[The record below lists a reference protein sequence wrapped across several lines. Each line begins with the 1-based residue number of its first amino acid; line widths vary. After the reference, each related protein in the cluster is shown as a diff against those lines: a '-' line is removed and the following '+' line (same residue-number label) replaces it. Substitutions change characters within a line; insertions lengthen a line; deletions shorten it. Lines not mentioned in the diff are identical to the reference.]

1 MELSKG
7 TKKLL
12 EQYQLWYQSLQPKEA
27 QAVLSVDTVA
37 ASVAS
42 FYEKIRGVVD
52 WREEHLLRKTAVERI
67 FKRRV
72 LFAGDHK
79 DFAEAFLQEL
89 IRGGHL
95 PNNRIPV
102 SMVET
107 VQTIVNKYIF
117 LQERVE
123 SKDQKD
129 IKDWLLAIGACEIE
143 EVLSNPR
150 RERALIECM
159 SEDMVSQVFLRERD
173 EKELSDEDRKLHIE
187 VAVQKALFKLDDA
200 TISLHL
206 LEKFYP
212 QWKGQSTEALSTIP
226 AVMPFTRKRIEK
238 LLHHPVGE
246 KFYQLIERLDT
257 PYLLLGD
264 VMALDPNDFSRLAV
278 ASAEFEETLRKAYH
292 ARLKKLEGRMGRA
305 AFFSTISVFLSKV
318 LIALSLEIPFDKY
331 VAHEFN
337 PKATALSIAIPP
349 LFLLFLVLTVRSSS
363 EENLQKV
370 LLETMKITYET
381 DRIDRYEVA
390 FPRRKKKGLV
400 SFIVKAVY
408 LATFFISFGAVAWAL
423 TKLQFGVPSIF
434 IFLFFLSLVAFA
446 GTKIRQRSREL
457 MILEQK
463 EGFLAGL
470 LDFFTLPIV
479 QTGKWF
485 SGKLARYNV
494 LILMLNVLIE
504 APFQVFVEFI
514 EQLRNFWKE
523 KKEEIH

>member
-1 MELSKG
+1 MTLSQG

-12 EQYQLWYQSLQPKEA
+12 EQYQLWYQELQPKEV

-37 ASVAS
+37 AQVAS

-52 WREEHLLRKTAVERI
+52 WREEHLLRKTAIERI

-72 LFAGDHK
+72 LFAGDQK

-107 VQTIVNKYIF
+107 VQAIVNKYIL
-117 LQERVE
+117 LQEHVE
-123 SKDQKD
+123 SKDQND
-129 IKDWLLAIGACEIE
+129 IKDWLLNIGACHIE
-143 EVLSNPR
+143 EVLSGPR

-159 SEDMVSQVFLRERD
+159 SQDMISQIFLRKKD
-173 EKELSDEDRKLHIE
+173 EAELSDEDRKLHIE
-187 VAVQKALFKLDDA
+187 IAVQRALFKLDNA
-200 TISLHL
+200 TIALHL

-212 QWKGQSTEALSTIP
+212 QWHEQPIEAK
-226 AVMPFTRKRIEK
+226 KRIEK

-246 KFYQLIERLDT
+246 KFYQIIERLDT

-264 VMALDPNDFSRLAV
+264 MMALNPNDFSRLAL
-278 ASAEFEETLRKAYH
+278 ASPEFEEALNKAYY

-305 AFFSTISVFLSKV
+305 AFFSTVSVFLSKV

-349 LFLLFLVLTVRSSS
+349 LFLLFLVLTVSSSS

-370 LLETMKITYET
+370 LLEVMKVTYET
-381 DRIDRYEVA
+381 ERKDRYEIA
-390 FPRRKKKGLV
+390 FPKRKKKGLV
-400 SFIVKAVY
+400 SFVVKIVY

-423 TKLQFGVPSIF
+423 TKLQLTLPSIF

-457 MILEQK
+457 MILDQK
-463 EGFLAGL
+463 EGFLTGIF
-470 LDFFTLPIV
+470 DFFTLPII

-485 SGKLARYNV
+485 SARLARYNV
-494 LILMLNVLIE
+494 LILILNVLIE
-504 APFQVFVEFI
+504 TPFQVFVEFI

>member
-1 MELSKG
+1 MELSRG

-27 QAVLSVDTVA
+27 EAVLGVDTVA
-37 ASVAS
+37 AQVAS

-52 WREEHLLRKTAVERI
+52 WREEHLLRKTAIERI
-67 FKRRV
+67 FKRRM
-72 LFAGDHK
+72 LFAGDGK
-79 DFAEAFLQEL
+79 DFAETFLQEL

-95 PNNRIPV
+95 PNNRVPV

-107 VQTIVNKYIF
+107 VQVVVNKYAL
-117 LQERVE
+117 LQENVE
-123 SKDQKD
+123 PKDQKD
-129 IKDWLLAIGACEIE
+129 IKDWLLTIGACEIE
-143 EVLSNPR
+143 EVLSGPR

-159 SEDMVSQVFLRERD
+159 SEDMVSRVFLRKRD
-173 EKELSDEDRKLHIE
+173 EKELSDEDRKLLIGI
-187 VAVQKALFKLDDA
+187 AVQRALFKLDDA

-206 LEKFYP
+206 LE
-212 QWKGQSTEALSTIP
+212 TLSSVPVNI
-226 AVMPFTRKRIEK
+226 AFTRRRIEM
-238 LLHHPVGE
+238 LLQNPVGE
-246 KFYQLIERLDT
+246 KLYQQIERLDT

-264 VMALDPNDFSRLAV
+264 VMALNPNDFSRLA
-278 ASAEFEETLRKAYH
+278 ASSAEFEEALRKAYY

-463 EGFLAGL
+463 EGFLTGIF
-470 LDFFTLPIV
+470 DFFTLPII
-479 QTGKWF
+479 QTGRWF
-485 SGKLARYNV
+485 SRKLARYNV
-494 LILMLNVLIE
+494 LILILNVLIE
-504 APFQVFVEFI
+504 TPFQVFVEFI

>member
-1 MELSKG
+1 MELSHG

-12 EQYQLWYQSLQPKEA
+12 EQYQLWYQELQPKEA
-27 QAVLSVDTVA
+27 EAVLGVDTVA
-37 ASVAS
+37 AQVAS

-52 WREEHLLRKTAVERI
+52 WREEHLLRKTAIERI
-67 FKRRV
+67 FKRRM
-72 LFAGDHK
+72 LFAGDGK
-79 DFAEAFLQEL
+79 DFADAFLQEI

-95 PNNRIPV
+95 PNNRVPV

-107 VQTIVNKYIF
+107 VQAVVNKYAL
-117 LQERVE
+117 LQEQVE
-123 SKDQKD
+123 PKDQKD
-129 IKDWLLAIGACEIE
+129 IKDWLLTIGACEIE
-143 EVLSNPR
+143 ETLSNPR
-150 RERALIECM
+150 REWALIECM
-159 SEDMVSQVFLRERD
+159 SQDMVSQVFLRKKD
-173 EKELSDEDRKLHIE
+173 EAELSDEDRKLLIGI
-187 VAVQKALFKLDDA
+187 AVQRALFKLDDA

-206 LEKFYP
+206 LE
-212 QWKGQSTEALSTIP
+212 TLSSVP
-226 AVMPFTRKRIEK
+226 APIAFTRRRIEM
-238 LLHHPVGE
+238 LLRHPIGE

-264 VMALDPNDFSRLAV
+264 IMALNPNDFSRLAG
-278 ASAEFEETLRKAYH
+278 ASAEFEEALKKAYS

-331 VAHEFN
+331 IAHEFN

-349 LFLLFLVLTVRSSS
+349 LFLLFLVLTVTSSS

-370 LLETMKITYET
+370 LLEVMKVTYKTE
-381 DRIDRYEVA
+381 RKDRYEVA
-390 FPRRKKKGLV
+390 FPKRKKRGLV
-400 SFIVKAVY
+400 SFIVKTVY
-408 LATFFISFGAVAWAL
+408 LATFFVSFGAVAWL
-423 TKLQFGVPSIF
+423 LNKLQFGVPSIL

-463 EGFLAGL
+463 EGFLTGIF
-470 LDFFTLPIV
+470 DFFTLPIV

-485 SGKLARYNV
+485 SARLARYNV
-494 LILMLNVLIE
+494 LILILNVLIE
-504 APFQVFVEFI
+504 TPFQVFVEFI

>member
-1 MELSKG
+1 MELSQG

-12 EQYQLWYQSLQPKEA
+12 EQYQLWYQELQPKEA
-27 QAVLSVDTVA
+27 EAVLSVDEVA

-52 WREEHLLRKTAVERI
+52 WREEHLLRKTAIERI

-72 LFAGDHK
+72 LFAGDQK

-95 PNNRIPV
+95 PNKRVPV

-107 VQTIVNKYIF
+107 VQVIVNKYVF
-117 LQERVE
+117 LHDHVE

-129 IKDWLLAIGACEIE
+129 IKDWILTIGACKIE
-143 EVLSNPR
+143 EIFSNPR

-159 SEDMVSQVFLRERD
+159 SQDMATRVFLRKKD
-173 EKELSDEDRKLHIE
+173 EAELSDEDRKLHIE
-187 VAVQKALFKLDDA
+187 IAVQRALFKLDEA

-212 QWKGQSTEALSTIP
+212 QWHEQPIEA
-226 AVMPFTRKRIEK
+226 RKRIEK
-238 LLHHPVGE
+238 LLHDAVGE
-246 KFYQLIERLDT
+246 RFYQVIERLDT

-264 VMALDPNDFSRLAV
+264 LMTLNPNDFSRLALV
-278 ASAEFEETLRKAYH
+278 SAEFEETLKKAYY

-305 AFFSTISVFLSKV
+305 AFFSTVSVFLSKV
-318 LIALSLEIPFDKY
+318 LIALSLEVPFDKY
-331 VAHEFN
+331 VVHEFN
-337 PKATALSIAIPP
+337 LKATALSIAIPP
-349 LFLLFLVLTVRSSS
+349 LFLLFLVLTVTSSS

-370 LLETMKITYET
+370 LLEIMKITYET
-381 DRIDRYEVA
+381 ERKDRHEVA
-390 FPRRKKKGLV
+390 FPKRKKKGLV
-400 SFIVKAVY
+400 SFIVKTVY
-408 LATFFISFGAVAWAL
+408 LATFFVSFGAVAWGL
-423 TKLQFGVPSIF
+423 IKLQFTLPSIL
-434 IFLFFLSLVAFA
+434 IFLFFFSLVAFA

-463 EGFLAGL
+463 EGFLSGL
-470 LDFFTLPIV
+470 FDFFTLPIV

-494 LILMLNVLIE
+494 LVVMLNVLIE